1 MDSLKRFAIYSSWG
15 IAAALIAGMLGAFH
29 PLADSF
35 SHFRLHLVVLALPF
49 IPLLFIT
56 GAWVNGLALAA
67 TVVVSVGLLGQLFG
81 GGASAADA
89 REEGSGLR
97 IVSLNL
103 HHIYADAD
111 RVAAFI
117 ADADPDVIALQELSL
132 EPPKVIRRL
141 KKDYPH
147 QLICRYRSSSAIA
160 VLSRTPFAATGCQND
175 HRLAWATVERDGQEV
190 TVASLH
196 LRWPFPSPQAAQ
208 ISGLSAAWSQLG
220 TPLVLTGDFNAAPW
234 SHAVQTVARNSGTK
248 VVPGLRRSYT
258 WGDNWLGSV
267 MALPI
272 DHVLVTPTLNVT
284 NTVLGPRASSDHLP
298 LIVDIEIPRF

>member
-1 MDSLKRFAIYSSWG
+1 MDSLQQFALYCSWG

-56 GAWVNGLALAA
+56 GAWINGLALTAI
-67 TVVVSVGLLGQLFG
+67 VVVSVGLLGQLFG
-81 GGASAADA
+81 GSTAANASTERRD
-89 REEGSGLR
+89 LR

-103 HHIYADAD
+103 HHIYADAEQ
-111 RVAAFI
+111 VAAFI
-117 ADADPDVIALQELSL
+117 ADADPDVISLQELSL
-132 EPPKVIRRL
+132 EPPKVVRL
-141 KKDYPH
+141 LEKDYPH
-147 QLICRYRSSSAIA
+147 QVICRYRSSSAIA
-160 VLSRTPFAATGCQND
+160 VLSRIPFTATGCQND

-196 LRWPFPSPQAAQ
+196 LRWPFPSPQATQ
-208 ISGLSAAWSQLG
+208 IAGLSATWPQLG

-258 WGDNWLGSV
+258 WGENWLGSV
-267 MALPI
+267 LALPI
-272 DHVLVTPTLNVT
+272 DHVLVTPTLDVKST
-284 NTVLGPRASSDHLP
+284 ALGPHVSSDHLP
-298 LIVDIEIPRF
+298 LIVDIEMPRF

>member
-1 MDSLKRFAIYSSWG
+1 MDSLKRFAIYCSWG

-49 IPLLFIT
+49 VPLLFLT

-89 REEGSGLR
+89 RKDGGDLR

-117 ADADPDVIALQELSL
+117 AGADPDVVSLQELSL

-160 VLSRTPFAATGCQND
+160 VLSRTPFTATGCQND
-175 HRLAWATVERDGQEV
+175 YRLAWASVERDGQDV

-208 ISGLSAAWSQLG
+208 IAGLSAAWPEIG

-234 SHAVQTVARNSGTK
+234 SHAVQEVARNSGTR
-248 VVPGLRRSYT
+248 VVPGLRRTYA
-258 WGDNWLGSV
+258 WGENWLGSA
-267 MALPI
+267 MALPL
-272 DHVLVTPTLNVT
+272 DHVLVTPTLDVKST
-284 NTVLGPRASSDHLP
+284 ALGPHVSSDHLP
-298 LIVDIEIPRF
+298 LIVDIGMPRF

>member
-1 MDSLKRFAIYSSWG
+1 MDSLQRFALYCSWG
-15 IAAALIAGMLGAFH
+15 IAAALIVGMLGAFH

-35 SHFRLHLVVLALPF
+35 SHFRLHLLVLAVPF
-49 IPLLFIT
+49 VPLLFFT
-56 GAWVNGLALAA
+56 GAWINGLTLAA
-67 TVVVSVGLLGQLFG
+67 TVVVSIGLLGQLFG
-81 GGASAADA
+81 SGGAVADA
-89 REEGSGLR
+89 RKEERDLR

-111 RVAAFI
+111 RVAGFI
-117 ADADPDVIALQELSL
+117 ADAAPDVITFQELSL
-132 EPPKVIRRL
+132 DPPKVIERL
-141 KKDYPH
+141 RKEYPH

-160 VLSRTPFAATGCQND
+160 VLSRSSFTATGCQND
-175 HRLAWATVERDGQEV
+175 NRLAWATVERDGQDV

-208 ISGLSAAWSQLG
+208 ISGLSATWPQLG

-234 SHAVQTVARNSGTK
+234 SHAVQEVARNSGTR

-258 WGDNWLGSV
+258 WGENWLGSA

-272 DHVLVTPTLNVT
+272 DHVLTTPTLNVT
-284 NTVLGPRASSDHLP
+284 RAVLGPHTSSDHRP
-298 LIVDIEIPRF
+298 LIVDIEMPRF